1 MISLVV
7 KVKPAAFKDEI
18 SFDSEGDLTIKIR
31 ERPIDGA
38 ANDYLIEFLSKEWNL
53 RKSDISLEKGLNSR
67 FKKILLNIGQDE
79 FEKTLNKYR
88 K

>member
-53 RKSDISLEKGLNSR
+53 RKSDISLEKGLNSL